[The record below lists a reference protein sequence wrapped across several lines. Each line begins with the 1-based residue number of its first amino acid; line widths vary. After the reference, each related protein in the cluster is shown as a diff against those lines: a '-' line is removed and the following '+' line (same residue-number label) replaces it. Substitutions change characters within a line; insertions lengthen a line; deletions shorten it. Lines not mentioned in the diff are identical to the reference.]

1 MMDNL
6 PPVTLLETD
15 ATRNG
20 IFRHRMIFH
29 RVSWETPKE
38 GSGTPSGD
46 CKIEAEFMS
55 GGLG

>member
-6 PPVTLLETD
+6 PPVTLLEIE

-38 GSGTPSGD
+38 GTGTLGGGG
-46 CKIEAEFMS
+46 KIETEFMS